1 MRWCAGAR
9 GPYQSGNE
17 LPHSKEPTGVGHGE
31 GGPSVSQ
38 PRLALQPDKP
48 AGGGLTTLPAG
59 VVFDRSGPPAN
70 CPSVR
75 TVALA

>member
-1 MRWCAGAR
+1 MVRCAR

-38 PRLALQPDKP
+38 PRLR
-48 AGGGLTTLPAG
+48 
-59 VVFDRSGPPAN
+59 FS
-70 CPSVR
+70 R
-75 TVALA
+75 TSRRGAV